1 MGLLRFIF
9 RFTHMTFKQLKS
21 KKIKSYKSNQTI
33 DELNRLFKVI
43 KNKRDKAI
51 FLIAYRHGLRA
62 SEVGLLNIDDMDFSK
77 QRIMIN
83 RLKGSLS
90 GVHPLQPDESRI
102 LKSYLKTRKSES
114 PTVFVS
120 NRNLPISRKTLD
132 VQIKKYGAKAK
143 LPKDKQ
149 HFHVL
154 KHSIATHLLDTGEA
168 ELRFVQ
174 DWLGHANIQNTVIY
188 TTLVSKTREKK
199 ARKHFMK
206 MPKF

>member
-1 MGLLRFIF
+1 MLRS
-9 RFTHMTFKQLKS
+9 S
-21 KKIKSYKSNQTI
+21 KLDKIKFLSVEEIK
-33 DELNRLFKVI
+33 RLFSVI
-43 KNKRDKAI
+43 KHKRDKAI
-51 FLIAYRHGLRA
+51 FLMAYRHGLRA
-62 SEVGLLNIDDMDFSK
+62 SEVGLINLDDIDFNK
-77 QRIMIN
+77 QRIMIH

-90 GVHPLQPDESRI
+90 GVHLLQPDESRI
-102 LKSYLKTRKSES
+102 LKSYIKDRKSES

-132 VQIKKYGAKAK
+132 VQMKNYGEKAK
-143 LPKDKQ
+143 LPKDKR

-188 TTLVSKTREKK
+188 TSLVSKTRDKK
-199 ARKHFMK
+199 ARQHFMK

>member
-1 MGLLRFIF
+1 MS
-9 RFTHMTFKQLKS
+9 TAS
-21 KKIKSYKSNQTI
+21 KLDKIKFLSVEEIK
-33 DELNRLFKVI
+33 RLFSVI
-43 KNKRDKAI
+43 KHKRDKAI
-51 FLIAYRHGLRA
+51 FLMAYRHGLRA
-62 SEVGLLNIDDMDFSK
+62 SEVGLINLDDIDFSK
-77 QRIMIN
+77 QRIMIH

-90 GVHPLQPDESRI
+90 GVHLLQPDESRI
-102 LKSYLKTRKSES
+102 LKSYIRDRKSES
-114 PTVFVS
+114 PTLFVS

-132 VQIKKYGAKAK
+132 VQIKKYGEKSN
-143 LPKDKQ
+143 LPEDKR

-188 TTLVSKTREKK
+188 TSLVSKTRDQK